1 MKRFFPFPLLLGC
14 ASVLAIAGTAPGQD
28 TDSPSGDTKPAS
40 SSLGDLFNKVKDLK
54 VPDSVASLPT
64 QLTELKESYLETA
77 KTVETLRK
85 EVEALREEVE
95 ALKADNAALRE
106 AVGTKVAADSR
117 AEMLKP
123 AEIASGELIR
133 AWKSDAAA
141 AASQYQDRYLKV
153 IGTVESFQSTGTQE
167 VEIYLIGAGAD
178 AGTGRVR
185 CRFRRDANFH
195 VEVIPAQGR
204 LVSRN
209 DRSTLLSV
217 GQPVAVLGTCAGM
230 NLDVELINCR
240 VEGLAAQRAE

>member
-1 MKRFFPFPLLLGC
+1 MEPAPLAVADALDQLVHQF
-14 ASVLAIAGTAPGQD
+14 ADPLSFYREVIQNALDAG
-28 TDSPSGDTKPAS
+28 S
-40 SSLGDLFNKVKDLK
+40 
-54 VPDSVASLPT
+54 
-64 QLTELKESYLETA
+64 
-77 KTVETLRK
+77 
-85 EVEALREEVE
+85 
-95 ALKADNAALRE
+95 
-106 AVGTKVAADSR
+106 
-117 AEMLKP
+117 
-123 AEIASGELIR
+123 
-133 AWKSDAAA
+133 
-141 AASQYQDRYLKV
+141 
-153 IGTVESFQSTGTQE
+153 QE